1 MRLQPGEMSDRAA
14 QRIGSPAAGF
24 GETRLSKIT
33 SSAKLPLH
41 TLAEGGQVEPVLGSP
56 KENMKMLGACDK
68 YPEMDALL
76 LRPNTNLLLGPGFGG
91 RSSSTLWNS
100 YLKMKDKEG

>member
-1 MRLQPGEMSDRAA
+1 MAA
-14 QRIGSPAAGF
+14 QRIGSPAADLNK
-24 GETRLSKIT
+24 TRLRKIT
-33 SSAKLPLH
+33 FSTQWPPRIH
-41 TLAEGGQVEPVLGSP
+41 AEGGQVKPVLGSP